1 MAEKTPEE
9 IGSEVE
15 NMVHVG
21 GLHEHSA
28 MIKRGAFLHYY
39 PDSIKEAVGGT
50 EYSAHE
56 RESVTGEVHNRWKQP
71 AMLYFLVTIGA
82 MAAVAQGMDETVVN
96 GAQLYFQREFGITHN
111 QNIQGLVNSA
121 PYLAA
126 GLIGSFLSIPLNSF
140 SGRRGTIFIC
150 MLITT
155 GASFWEAF
163 SPSWQQ
169 LLGARLLLGLGIGAA
184 SATVPVYTAEC
195 VPTPIRGGLTMFWQ
209 TFTAFG
215 IMIGY
220 IIDVAFVHI
229 PNNWRMMMGST
240 FVVPLF
246 VAALIYLVPES
257 PRWLIKKKKY
267 TQAYAALKLLR
278 NSELLAARD
287 LFSVEASLIAER
299 KLVEGR
305 NPAKEIFTVPRNR
318 RATVAAWTVMFMQQF
333 CGVNV
338 IMYYSSQIFV
348 NAGVSDTT
356 AIYASLGA
364 GVLNFIFAFPA
375 IYLIDKAGRRPL
387 LLWTFPAMSL
397 CLLFTGFSFYA
408 QSDNTRLVLVA
419 LGIYLFMIA
428 YSPGEGP
435 VPFVYAGEAFPL
447 YVRSFGMSSA
457 TSVTWIFSFILGFT
471 FPNLLKAF
479 TPQGAFGFYAAWCAL
494 GWLLIFLLVPE
505 TKGLTLEQL
514 DDVFN
519 LPTTTH
525 IKRAIAGIV
534 GREIVSEK
542 PEP

>member
-1 MAEKTPEE
+1 MSGKSPEE
-9 IGSEVE
+9 IDAAVNAVVSL
-15 NMVHVG
+15 G

-28 MIKRGAFLHYY
+28 MIKRGALLHYY
-39 PDSIKEAVGGT
+39 PDSIKASSGA
-50 EYSAHE
+50 EYSSDE
-56 RESVTGEVHNRWKQP
+56 REAVTGEVQNRWKQP
-71 AMLYFLVTIGA
+71 FMLYFLVTIGA

-96 GAQLYFQREFGITHN
+96 GAQLYFQREFGITNN

-126 GLIGSFLSIPLNSF
+126 GLIGSFLSIPLNSIG
-140 SGRRGTIFIC
+140 GRRGTICIC
-150 MLITT
+150 MIITT

-169 LLGARLLLGLGIGAA
+169 LLGARLLLGIGIGAA

-246 VAALIYLVPES
+246 VAALVFLVPES

-267 TQAYAALKLLR
+267 AQAYAALKSLR
-278 NSELLAARD
+278 NTELLAARD
-287 LFSVEASLIAER
+287 LFSVEASLIEER

-305 NPAKEIFTVPRNR
+305 NPAKELFTIPRNR

-364 GVLNFIFAFPA
+364 GILNFLFAFPA

-397 CLLFTGFSFYA
+397 CLFFTGFSFYA
-408 QSDNTRLVLVA
+408 ENETTRLVLVA

-447 YVRSFGMSSA
+447 YVRGFGMSSA

-471 FPNLLKAF
+471 FPSLLSAF
-479 TPQGAFGFYAAWCAL
+479 TPQGAFGFYAAWCAV

-514 DDVFN
+514 DEVFN

-525 IKRAIAGIV
+525 IKRAIGGV
-534 GREIVSEK
+534 LGRDIVSEK